1 MLRYRMKPH
10 PLLIAALLVLPAGCA
25 LTDVGDETYRPWVGQ
40 YGKDVVWVPT
50 LDPLVLPMLEA
61 ASITSDDIVYDL
73 GSGDGKIPIWAARRF
88 GATAVGIE
96 YNRDLVALA
105 RRNAERAGVSNRV
118 RMIHG
123 DIFEEDFSSAT
134 VLTLFL
140 GPELNL
146 RLAPLITAMRPGT
159 RVVSNLFDMG
169 EWEPDRVIRLPDQN
183 PVYFWV
189 VPARLDGEWEL
200 SGLPES
206 RAATLKLIQRFQKV
220 EGALRTPAGQIATVQ
235 GRLNG
240 PRLSL
245 EYQDEKG
252 ALRRIVADVSADAF
266 KGNLVSDKGSLVSGR
281 RIR

>member
-1 MLRYRMKPH
+1 MKKKPH
-10 PLLIAALLVLPAGCA
+10 PLLIAALLVLLAGCA
-25 LTDVGDETYRPWVGQ
+25 LTDAGDETYRPFVGQ

-50 LDPLVLPMLEA
+50 LDPVVLPMLEA
-61 ASITSDDIVYDL
+61 ASVTSDDIVYDL

-96 YNRDLVALA
+96 YNADLVALA
-105 RRNAERAGVSNRV
+105 RRNAERAGVSDRV
-118 RMIHG
+118 RMIQG
-123 DIFEEDFSSAT
+123 DIFAEDFSSAT

-146 RLAPLITAMRPGT
+146 RLAPIITAMRPGT

-206 RAATLKLIQRFQKV
+206 RAATLKVIQKFQKI
-220 EGALRTPAGQIATVQ
+220 EGALRTPAGQVAPVQ

-240 PRLSL
+240 SRLSL
-245 EYQDEKG
+245 EYRDEKG
-252 ALRRIVADVSADAF
+252 ALRRIAADVSADAF
-266 KGNLVSDKGSLVSGR
+266 KGNLVSDEGSVVSGR